1 MPCLEELKA
10 RGTTWNAQWKGLTGH
25 LFGIE
30 KKCVGKILWMH
41 PSLGPGPCSTNRKMY
56 KNTGLEQIK
65 TSQKY
70 PTHQQLYAKKHI
82 GVLNTTSSI
91 CSVASR
97 QKVFVMPSATQ
108 PLLYHAKN
116 GRGESLDSNTSLNV
130 LLSNLRHYIGEK
142 NLLFTPTSVRR
153 CKRNACGAPGPNI
166 PLTWTGTAAVWNPR
180 LGGGNG
186 EQHNIKQY
194 WTIMHQC
201 STSNESNAIL
211 HNRFKHAKHEVKLPI
226 PGLINDDNS
235 SFFLKKFCF
244 IQESLNATFYVCW
257 VL

>member
-41 PSLGPGPCSTNRKMY
+41 PSLGPGPCSTNWKMY

-130 LLSNLRHYIGEK
+130 LLSNLRHYIGKK

-153 CKRNACGAPGPNI
+153 CKRNVCGAPGPNI

-180 LGGGNG
+180 LGGGQWRTT
-186 EQHNIKQY
+186 QHKTVLNDNASVFNI
-194 WTIMHQC
+194 
-201 STSNESNAIL
+201 
-211 HNRFKHAKHEVKLPI
+211 
-226 PGLINDDNS
+226 
-235 SFFLKKFCF
+235 
-244 IQESLNATFYVCW
+244 
-257 VL
+257 

>member
-1 MPCLEELKA
+1 
-10 RGTTWNAQWKGLTGH
+10 
-25 LFGIE
+25 
-30 KKCVGKILWMH
+30 
-41 PSLGPGPCSTNRKMY
+41 MY

-130 LLSNLRHYIGEK
+130 LFVLLSNLRHYIGKKKPSLHAYICPALQEECVWCARSK
-142 NLLFTPTSVRR
+142 HSFNLNWNCCSVESSPWGGQWRTTQH
-153 CKRNACGAPGPNI
+153 KTVLNDNASVFNI
-166 PLTWTGTAAVWNPR
+166 
-180 LGGGNG
+180 
-186 EQHNIKQY
+186 
-194 WTIMHQC
+194 
-201 STSNESNAIL
+201 
-211 HNRFKHAKHEVKLPI
+211 
-226 PGLINDDNS
+226 
-235 SFFLKKFCF
+235 
-244 IQESLNATFYVCW
+244 
-257 VL
+257 

>member
-41 PSLGPGPCSTNRKMY
+41 PSLGPGPCSTNWKMY

-130 LLSNLRHYIGEK
+130 LLSNLRHYIGKKKPSLHAYICPALQEECVWCARSK
-142 NLLFTPTSVRR
+142 HSFNLNWNCCSVESSPWG
-153 CKRNACGAPGPNI
+153 GAMENN
-166 PLTWTGTAAVWNPR
+166 TT
-180 LGGGNG
+180 
-186 EQHNIKQY
+186 
-194 WTIMHQC
+194 
-201 STSNESNAIL
+201 
-211 HNRFKHAKHEVKLPI
+211 
-226 PGLINDDNS
+226 
-235 SFFLKKFCF
+235 
-244 IQESLNATFYVCW
+244 
-257 VL
+257 

>member
-41 PSLGPGPCSTNRKMY
+41 PSLGPGPCSTNWKMY

-70 PTHQQLYAKKHI
+70 PTHQQLYAK
-82 GVLNTTSSI
+82 
-91 CSVASR
+91 
-97 QKVFVMPSATQ
+97 
-108 PLLYHAKN
+108 
-116 GRGESLDSNTSLNV
+116 NTSVSLTQHHPYV
-130 LLSNLRHYIGEK
+130 QLHLAKRCLWCPPPRNLYFIMPRMEEGSHWIQTPAWMCYYLTCVITLAKK

-153 CKRNACGAPGPNI
+153 CKRNVCGAPGPNI

-180 LGGGNG
+180 LGGGQWRTT
-186 EQHNIKQY
+186 QHKTVLNDNASVFNI
-194 WTIMHQC
+194 
-201 STSNESNAIL
+201 
-211 HNRFKHAKHEVKLPI
+211 
-226 PGLINDDNS
+226 
-235 SFFLKKFCF
+235 
-244 IQESLNATFYVCW
+244 
-257 VL
+257 

>member
-1 MPCLEELKA
+1 M
-10 RGTTWNAQWKGLTGH
+10 Q
-25 LFGIE
+25 
-30 KKCVGKILWMH
+30 
-41 PSLGPGPCSTNRKMY
+41 
-56 KNTGLEQIK
+56 KNTSVSLTQHHP
-65 TSQKY
+65 Y
-70 PTHQQLYAKKHI
+70 VQLHLAKRCLWCPPPRNLYFI
-82 GVLNTTSSI
+82 
-91 CSVASR
+91 
-97 QKVFVMPSATQ
+97 MPRMEEGSHWIQTPAWMCYYLTCVIT
-108 PLLYHAKN
+108 LAK
-116 GRGESLDSNTSLNV
+116 
-130 LLSNLRHYIGEK
+130 K

-153 CKRNACGAPGPNI
+153 CKRNVCGAPGPNI